1 MVKIVMDVLKK
12 IIMMPFEPKRP
23 YQEIGLVLRKQL
35 IDGQYKVGDRLPPE
49 RDIAEQLDVSRT
61 VVREAIIMLE
71 LENLVEV
78 KKGSGVYVLNIPTN
92 SGSRENVITDD
103 AGPFEMLQA
112 RQLLESNIAEF
123 AATQVTPGD
132 ILRMRTALDLERQ
145 EFDSGA
151 AVSEGDAK
159 FHMCI
164 AQATQNSVLVDMLK
178 QSWERRENSP
188 MWKKLHTRIK
198 GIDYRA
204 EWMEDHAKILS
215 ALQRK
220 DPISAK
226 NAMWQHLENVKQRL
240 LELSDVDDPNFDG
253 YLFSSNP
260 VVSLGKEKQ

>member
-1 MVKIVMDVLKK
+1 MEYSDN

-23 YQEIGLVLRKQL
+23 YQEIGLVLRKEL
-35 IDGQYKVGDRLPPE
+35 INGHYKVGDRLPPE
-49 RDIAEQLDVSRT
+49 RDIAERLDVSRT

-78 KKGSGVYVLNIPTN
+78 KKGSGVYVINIPSKN
-92 SGSRENVITDD
+92 NARENVISDD

-132 ILRMRTALDLERQ
+132 IVKMRAALKLERN
-145 EFDSGA
+145 ELASGT
-151 AVSEGDAK
+151 EDCNGDEK

-164 AQATQNSVLVDMLK
+164 AEATQNSVLVDMLR
-178 QSWERRENSP
+178 QSWERREKSP
-188 MWKKLHTRIK
+188 MWKKLHSHISSQ
-198 GIDYRA
+198 DYRE
-204 EWMEDHAKILS
+204 EWLDDHAKILA

-220 DPISAK
+220 DPIAAK

-260 VVSLGKEKQ
+260 VVLLSADKV